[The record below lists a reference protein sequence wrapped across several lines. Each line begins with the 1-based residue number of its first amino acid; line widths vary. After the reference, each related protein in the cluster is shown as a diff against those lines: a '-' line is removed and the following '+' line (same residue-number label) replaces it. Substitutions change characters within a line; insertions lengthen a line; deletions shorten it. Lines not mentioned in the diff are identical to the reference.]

1 VGSVNRCPLMCT
13 PGVNSTGLIV
23 GPKRQLKAIVKPKR
37 AGCAAAFLLFWVLTL
52 VSAFNGGTVVVLV
65 FALCQVSCIPPPN
78 IASAHAVRPQRE
90 ADHTTV
96 SSGRCILVLFTVV
109 HSLWAQ
115 RCPEAGVFRHEVAPT
130 VCVIVFVCYCVWFLD
145 ETGTRKQSLIAVNGQ
160 LTTPAA
166 RPKASTGR
174 PAYTILLAGG

>member
-1 VGSVNRCPLMCT
+1 MCVGSVNRCPLMCT

-52 VSAFNGGTVVVLV
+52 VAAFNKGNIVVVLV

-96 SSGRCILVLFTVV
+96 SS
-109 HSLWAQ
+109 
-115 RCPEAGVFRHEVAPT
+115 
-130 VCVIVFVCYCVWFLD
+130 
-145 ETGTRKQSLIAVNGQ
+145 
-160 LTTPAA
+160 
-166 RPKASTGR
+166 
-174 PAYTILLAGG
+174 